1 MKVNEGIDNSRET
14 RQTIGVLDI
23 FGFEVFEVNSFEQL
37 CINYANEKLHQ
48 QFVQY
53 YFKHEL
59 NDYKAEGIDVA
70 AIKYDDNQACL
81 DLIEQQ
87 GRMGKW
93 AGLLSLLQEECR
105 LKTATDKSLV
115 DKINTGLKGKPHFL
129 HQRFDPAAFGV
140 AHFAGHVVYKADGF
154 LEKNKDTIASD
165 LVALVVGAKD
175 PFLKSLISSSKSMQG
190 KEAGKALVTVASQF
204 KEQVNALVKMLAS
217 TTPNYVRCIKPNA
230 FKAAQNFHGGMVL
243 EQLRYSGVLES
254 IEIRKAG
261 YAMRLPFLEFFQ
273 RYRIIIK
280 GSDKLAQA
288 GVREDRGGG
297 GHPARPVDN
306 GQQQDLP
313 QDHGRGAAAGTDGY
327 QSEDDVGENNP
338 SSCALLHLLRQVPAD
353 EEGRGLHQP

>member
-1 MKVNEGIDNSRET
+1 MVKVNEGIDNSRET

-23 FGFEVFEVNSFEQL
+23 FGFEVLEVNSFEQL

-175 PFLKSLISSSKSMQG
+175 RFLKSFISSSKSMQG
-190 KEAGKALVTVASQF
+190 KEAG
-204 KEQVNALVKMLAS
+204 
-217 TTPNYVRCIKPNA
+217 
-230 FKAAQNFHGGMVL
+230 
-243 EQLRYSGVLES
+243 
-254 IEIRKAG
+254 
-261 YAMRLPFLEFFQ
+261 
-273 RYRIIIK
+273 
-280 GSDKLAQA
+280 
-288 GVREDRGGG
+288 
-297 GHPARPVDN
+297 
-306 GQQQDLP
+306 
-313 QDHGRGAAAGTDGY
+313 
-327 QSEDDVGENNP
+327 
-338 SSCALLHLLRQVPAD
+338 
-353 EEGRGLHQP
+353 